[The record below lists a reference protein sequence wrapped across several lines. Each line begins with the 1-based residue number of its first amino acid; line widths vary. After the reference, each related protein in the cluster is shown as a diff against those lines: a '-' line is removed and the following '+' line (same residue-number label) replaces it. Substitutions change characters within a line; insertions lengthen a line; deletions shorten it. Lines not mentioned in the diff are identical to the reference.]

1 MVNRPFALACIK
13 SCQVEGLTQENWKKY
28 IDKEEMLEAAE
39 RALFVQQHLKQI
51 MNIKNK
57 ANLHFKLFPVIYEEN
72 QYNWNMVVDIEQNQE
87 EKGNEDMEEM

>member
-39 RALFVQQHLKQI
+39 RALFVQ
-51 MNIKNK
+51 
-57 ANLHFKLFPVIYEEN
+57 
-72 QYNWNMVVDIEQNQE
+72 
-87 EKGNEDMEEM
+87 

>member
-1 MVNRPFALACIK
+1 
-13 SCQVEGLTQENWKKY
+13 
-28 IDKEEMLEAAE
+28 
-39 RALFVQQHLKQI
+39 